1 MHFDALNLKKMECSI
16 VEAKYEGVTPRYEK
30 RTDNTPE
37 FIQNL
42 ELKHD
47 IDSLKCNQCSK
58 KFSHKHNVQWHMKS
72 VHQGLLYSCEQCEY
86 KTKQLVNLKIHMH

>member
-1 MHFDALNLKKMECSI
+1 MECSI

-30 RTDNTPE
+30 RTDNTPD

-47 IDSLKCNQCSK
+47 IDSLKCNHCSK
-58 KFSHKHNVQWHMKS
+58 
-72 VHQGLLYSCEQCEY
+72 
-86 KTKQLVNLKIHMH
+86 

>member
-1 MHFDALNLKKMECSI
+1 MKKELTI
-16 VEAKYEGVTPRYEK
+16 H
-30 RTDNTPE
+30 
-37 FIQNL
+37 QNL

-86 KTKQLVNLKIHMH
+86 KTKQLVNLKIHMHLTVDDVHRIYPAENHTDTCL

>member
-1 MHFDALNLKKMECSI
+1 MECSI
-16 VEAKYEGVTPRYEK
+16 VEAKYEGVIPRYKKEL
-30 RTDNTPE
+30 T
-37 FIQNL
+37 IYQNL

-58 KFSHKHNVQWHMKS
+58 KFLHKHNVQWHMKS